1 MEKQQAA
8 FAEKARG
15 RQQFKYQD
23 RVVYEWQQD
32 LEDVHIYIELPPVF
46 HKSVRAQMKKQLQPG
61 EKLPELDIKIEVSKL
76 TVGIKGN
83 PPFLSE
89 KLGGTVSPA
98 ESFWMIEEEK
108 ELHI

>member
-1 MEKQQAA
+1 MEAAQAA
-8 FAEKARG
+8 FAEKAKG
-15 RQQFKYQD
+15 RQQFKYKD
-23 RVVYEWQQD
+23 RVIYEWQQD

-46 HKSVRAQMKKQLQPG
+46 HKSVRAKMKKELQPG
-61 EKLPELDIKIEVSKL
+61 QKLPELDIKIECTKL

-89 KLGGTVSPA
+89 SLGGNVKPG
-98 ESFWMIEEEK
+98 ESYWMIEDEK